1 MPAECAIEV
10 KNLSFGYSDVLLMD
24 GVSFCVSKG
33 DFAAVIGSN
42 GTGKSTMIKL
52 LLGLLTPSNGE
63 IFLMGE
69 PLSAFHRFPKIGYV
83 PQNSGNTAG
92 SFPATAEE
100 IVLSSLYSQ
109 IGFLKIPGKGHK
121 KMVLDALDSVGMK
134 SHARSLI
141 SELSGGQ
148 QQRVM
153 LARVLVND
161 PEILLLDE
169 PTVGIDVGAVTLLME
184 ILHKLNIERK
194 VTILMVTH
202 DLSHV
207 AQYLNRVLCLSDR
220 NFAEDTIPESL
231 IIHAHAASH
240 EPPHQHVHCAACEEP
255 HDPEHCAVCALIRD
269 PAQCDV
275 PCTEPCAACT
285 HTHESED
292 DS

>member
-1 MPAECAIEV
+1 MAQESAIEV

-24 GVSFCVSKG
+24 GVSFRVGKG

-52 LLGLLTPSNGE
+52 LLGLLTPQSGE

-69 PLSAFHRFPKIGYV
+69 PLSAFHRFQKIGYV
-83 PQNSGNTAG
+83 PQNSGSSAG

-109 IGFLKIPGKGHK
+109 IGFLKLAGKKHRK
-121 KMVLDALDSVGMK
+121 IVLDALESVGMK
-134 SHARSLI
+134 AHAKSLI

-153 LARVLVND
+153 LARVLVNN

-169 PTVGIDVGAVTLLME
+169 PTVGIDVGAVSSLME
-184 ILHKLNIERK
+184 ILHKLNIEK
-194 VTILMVTH
+194 QVTILMVTH

-220 NFAEDTIPESL
+220 NFAEDTIPEEL
-231 IIHAHAASH
+231 IVHAHAASH
-240 EPPHQHVHCAACEEP
+240 EVHHEHVHCAACEHH
-255 HDPEHCAVCALIRD
+255 HDSEHCAACA
-269 PAQCDV
+269 
-275 PCTEPCAACT
+275 
-285 HTHESED
+285 HMHESGVEV
-292 DS
+292 

>member
-1 MPAECAIEV
+1 MAADCAIEV
-10 KNLSFGYSDVLLMD
+10 KNLSFGYADVLLMD
-24 GVSFCVSKG
+24 SVSFCVNKG

-52 LLGLLTPSNGE
+52 LLGLLTPLGGE
-63 IFLMGE
+63 IHLMGE
-69 PLSAFHRFPKIGYV
+69 ELSSFHRFSKIGYV
-83 PQNSGNTAG
+83 PQNSGSSAG

-109 IGFLKIPGKGHK
+109 IGFLKIPNRRHK
-121 KMVLDALDSVGMK
+121 KMVMEALESVGMRQ
-134 SHARSLI
+134 HARSLI

-169 PTVGIDVGAVTLLME
+169 PTVGIDAGAVASLME
-184 ILHKLNIERK
+184 ILHKLNIGKK

-207 AQYLNRVLCLSDR
+207 SPYLNRVLCLSDR
-220 NFAEDTIPESL
+220 NFAEDTIPPEL
-231 IIHAHAASH
+231 IVHAHAASH
-240 EPPHQHVHCAACEEP
+240 EFRHEHVHCAACEHP
-255 HDPEHCAVCALIRD
+255 HDSEHCV
-269 PAQCDV
+269 
-275 PCTEPCAACT
+275 ACT
-285 HTHESED
+285 HTDESGVEL
-292 DS
+292 

>member
-1 MPAECAIEV
+1 MDPNCAIEV

-24 GVSFCVSKG
+24 GVSFCVNKG

-52 LLGLLTPSNGE
+52 LLGLLTPASGE
-63 IFLMGE
+63 IALMGE
-69 PLSAFHRFPKIGYV
+69 PLSSFHRFPKIGYV
-83 PQNSGNTAG
+83 PQNSGSSAG

-109 IGFLKIPGKGHK
+109 IGFLKIPGRKHK
-121 KMVLDALDSVGMK
+121 QIVLDALERVGMK

-169 PTVGIDVGAVTLLME
+169 PTVGIDTGAVTSLME
-184 ILHKLNIERK
+184 ILHKLNIEK
-194 VTILMVTH
+194 NVTILMVTH
-202 DLSHV
+202 DLSQV

-220 NFAEDTIPESL
+220 NFAEDTIPPEL
-231 IIHAHAASH
+231 IVHAHAASH
-240 EPPHQHVHCAACEEP
+240 ELHHEHVHCAACEHP
-255 HDPEHCAVCALIRD
+255 HDSEHCVACAHI
-269 PAQCDV
+269 
-275 PCTEPCAACT
+275 
-285 HTHESED
+285 HED
-292 DS
+292 GVGL